1 MGVFN
6 PVVVVLPWD
15 LTVVLADGWWWW
27 SRSRRG
33 TTVQVEGG
41 EGRHLPTYLPQ
52 KQKAVREEG
61 GEGDKEEDSGVQL
74 PAGCG
79 EPLLV
84 HLGDVGDVQVTRK
97 LLETQLEGQ
106 EW

>member
-1 MGVFN
+1 MGGGGGAGVGEEQ
-6 PVVVVLPWD
+6 PSRLREEKVGISPLTSPD
-15 LTVVLADGWWWW
+15 L
-27 SRSRRG
+27 S
-33 TTVQVEGG
+33 
-41 EGRHLPTYLPQ
+41 Q

-84 HLGDVGDVQVTRK
+84 HLGDVGDVQVTGK

-106 EW
+106 EWWQRQA

>member
-1 MGVFN
+1 MGGGGGAGVGEEQ
-6 PVVVVLPWD
+6 PSRLREEKVGISPLTSPD
-15 LTVVLADGWWWW
+15 L
-27 SRSRRG
+27 S
-33 TTVQVEGG
+33 
-41 EGRHLPTYLPQ
+41 Q

>member
-1 MGVFN
+1 MGGGGGAGVGEEQ
-6 PVVVVLPWD
+6 PSRLREEKVGISPLTSPD
-15 LTVVLADGWWWW
+15 L
-27 SRSRRG
+27 S
-33 TTVQVEGG
+33 
-41 EGRHLPTYLPQ
+41 Q

-106 EW
+106 EWWQRQA